1 VKKVMGTG
9 MKKASK
15 MDARKATRR
24 AMKRDTRKEERIGMR
39 QMLERSTER
48 GDVEKSLRK
57 DSVLL
62 LLSLTAV

>member
-9 MKKASK
+9 MEKASK
-15 MDARKATRR
+15 MGARKATRR
-24 AMKRDTRKEERIGMR
+24 AMKRDTRKVDKMGMR
-39 QMLERSTER
+39 QQLRRGAKR

-57 DSVLL
+57 DPVLL